1 MHVGLMT
8 DVPQQ
13 GLSRRIEDP
22 MQGDGELDRPEIR
35 TKVPAGAGDRLNED
49 VADLLR
55 QHRQLV
61 GRQRPQVPRRTNAIQ
76 HTSHAPSLRGLSGG
90 SQDGYA
96 LDVVRH
102 RESVEGP

>member
-1 MHVGLMT
+1 MT
-8 DVPQQ
+8 DVTEQ
-13 GLSRRIEDP
+13 GLGRRIENP
-22 MQGDGELDRPEIR
+22 VQGDGEFDGPEIR

-61 GRQRPQVPRRTNAIQ
+61 GRQRRRSPGERNAIQ

>member
-1 MHVGLMT
+1 
-8 DVPQQ
+8 
-13 GLSRRIEDP
+13 
-22 MQGDGELDRPEIR
+22 MQGDRELDRPEIR
-35 TKVPAGAGDRLNED
+35 TEMSPGAGDRLNED
-49 VADLLR
+49 VADLFR
-55 QHRQLV
+55 EHYQLV

-102 RESVEGP
+102 RESVECP

>member
-1 MHVGLMT
+1 MT
-8 DVPQQ
+8 DVPEQ
-13 GLSRRIEDP
+13 GLGRRIENP
-22 MQGDGELDRPEIR
+22 VQGDGEFDGPEIR
-35 TKVPAGAGDRLNED
+35 TKVPPGARDRLNED

-61 GRQRPQVPRRTNAIQ
+61 GGQRLQVPRRTNAIQ
-76 HTSHAPSLRGLSGG
+76 HTNHAPSLRGPSSG

-102 RESVEGP
+102 RESVECP